1 MRVRHGVDVDLEA
14 QADELI
20 KQSFLERPDRIE
32 KALILT
38 VWMETSRRR
47 REVYVADG
55 VPDGSIRR
63 GSFHRVINSLHTHLN
78 AVEGTASRPRRRPAL
93 GESSDE

>member
-1 MRVRHGVDVDLEA
+1 MRIRHGVDADLET

-20 KQSFLERPDRIE
+20 KQSFIDRPDRDA

-47 REVYVADG
+47 REVYVTDG

-63 GSFHRVINSLHTHLN
+63 GSFNRVINPIHTHLN
-78 AVEGTASRPRRRPAL
+78 AVEGTASRPRRRPSL